1 MSQHRNFGTIG
12 HTWSGSGPVLFIRK
26 PIVLPEKTEYA
37 IDTKPRKS
45 KRINK
50 KQKERGFA

>member
-12 HTWSGSGPVLFIRK
+12 HTWSGSVPVLFVRK
-26 PIVLPEKTEYA
+26 TIEPPSVTEYA

-45 KRINK
+45 KRINR

>member
-1 MSQHRNFGTIG
+1 MSQHRKFGTIG
-12 HTWSGSGPVLFIRK
+12 HTWSGSVPVLFVRK

-45 KRINK
+45 KRINR

>member
-1 MSQHRNFGTIG
+1 MSTRRVNVGTIG
-12 HTWSGSGPVLFIRK
+12 HTQMASDSIFIRV
-26 PIVLPEKTEYA
+26 PPVPEVSEYA

-45 KRINK
+45 RRINK